1 MSKIKIGIEIDEV
14 LRAKWLQFDKYYVSE
29 FGEEG
34 APTEQPYVFSTD
46 YFKTYKW
53 NEIEEEIKELKE
65 FGDMPENINPLDY
78 QVDEKTGEAPA
89 DFVLFKA
96 PEKKKLTSLDV
107 YNRFMYEDYMV
118 EIFALSPIMYRGMD
132 LDVKN
137 FYDKY
142 SPYVEFTIFSVES
155 SKSIP
160 LTLSFLNKMFSRFR
174 NYKFINNSYD
184 IWKNVDVIITTNPEL
199 LKLGAPWGK
208 KIIKLSRPYNKD
220 INIGSIEVLHIKDL
234 ICNFKFEKIIKYKN
248 KTK

>member
-1 MSKIKIGIEIDEV
+1 MRKIKIGIEIDEV
-14 LRAKWLQFDKYYVSE
+14 LRAKWLQFDKYYVTE

-65 FGDMPENINPLDY
+65 PDEMPENINPLDY
-78 QVDEKTGEAPA
+78 QVDENTGEAPA
-89 DFVLFKA
+89 DFALFKT
-96 PEKKKLTSLDV
+96 PQKKILSPLDV

-118 EIFALSPIMYRGMD
+118 ELFALSPIMYRGMD

-137 FYDKY
+137 FYNKY
-142 SPYVEFTIFSVES
+142 STSVEFTIFSVED
-155 SKSIP
+155 SKTIP

-174 NYKFINNSYD
+174 NYKFINKSFD
-184 IWKNVDVIITTNPEL
+184 IWKDVDIVITANPEF
-199 LKLGAPWGK
+199 LKIGAPWGK
-208 KIIKLSRPYNKD
+208 KIIKLSRPFNKD
-220 INIGSIEVLHIKDL
+220 IKTGSIEVLQLKDL
-234 ICNFKFEKIIKYKN
+234 IDNFNFEKIIKYKN